1 MGDELLPNNGM
12 LSVLNQVHRCL
23 KWTIG
28 LMNEVIKFWIFHE
41 IGRMIMQK
49 IGFVLCVPVLVAS
62 PVFAGDECNPR
73 LFQYDNSG
81 GNCITSYL
89 TTIGGGQFHPKFE
102 ILNSLRVNTNCLM
115 TLQYSLCSAGT
126 WLAKDAQEF
135 SDEPLIGGSPL
146 EGTCGGCTY
155 NASYALQSSGNLWL
169 ECSRFREAGW
179 LAESEARLSLD
190 PSGYQLNAEARP
202 TNMFTD
208 YKTAVT
214 HELSSRSKAD
224 ESENQ
229 FATTDASSSSGFAD
243 DVFWHTDVPFR
254 VEQDMEVTLV
264 LHAWRLGPDELEED
278 ADCMED
284 GLVVKKKFDSTV
296 WGGCAVYDS
305 SGNAVQGLDTYAGW
319 GQPTVVLADSGDLH
333 SDRLSPRNSKGAEVP
348 LPQGEYM
355 LRSWFHSDTDASL
368 NTYPNEEDSL
378 LRIAAHNFEV
388 GLYIQSADISGPG
401 FGPPDGT
408 VDIQDF
414 SLLLVEWGT
423 CVDDESVEDHDE
435 IRADINHDGCVDID
449 DFSQIL
455 IQWGNDMN

>member
-1 MGDELLPNNGM
+1 MRLHFEIVLPSVHVYAGD
-12 LSVLNQVHRCL
+12 R
-23 KWTIG
+23 
-28 LMNEVIKFWIFHE
+28 
-41 IGRMIMQK
+41 IMKSLALAQ
-49 IGFVLCVPVLVAS
+49 CVVCMVAS
-62 PVFAGDECNPR
+62 PVFADDECNPR

-89 TTIGGGQFHPKFE
+89 TTITGGEFHPEFK
-102 ILNSLRVNTNCLM
+102 IVNSLRVDGSCFT
-115 TLQYSLCSAGT
+115 TPQYNPCSWDS
-126 WLAKDAQEF
+126 WLAKDAQFF

-146 EGTCGGCTY
+146 EGPCGGCTY
-155 NASYALQSSGNLWL
+155 NASYALEPSGNLWL
-169 ECSRFREAGW
+169 ECGRVREAGW

-208 YKTAVT
+208 YTTAVT
-214 HELSSRSKAD
+214 HELSSRSKAN

-243 DVFWHTDVPFR
+243 DVFWHADVPFR
-254 VEQDMEVTLV
+254 VEQNMPVTLV
-264 LHAWRLGPDELEED
+264 LHAWRLDPDELEKGV
-278 ADCMED
+278 DCSD
-284 GLVVKKKFDSTV
+284 DDLVVKKKFDSTA

-319 GQPTVVLADSGDLH
+319 GQPTVVLADSGDMS
-333 SDRLSPRNSKGAEVP
+333 SDRLTPRNSKGGIVP
-348 LPQGEYM
+348 LPPGEYM

-368 NTYPNEEDSL
+368 KTYPGEEESL

-455 IQWGNDMN
+455 IQWGNDMS